1 MKNLKIALAVLVGAL
16 AAGCYNDFDTP
27 APRKLYTDTDM
38 TALGLQ
44 HVTIQE
50 VKEYFGN
57 TSGTGDN
64 DEWADTQ
71 TVKFGELTPEEQDK
85 SKFPGLRGWSAAANY
100 YIKGKVISSDR
111 QGNIYKSLY
120 IYDGTAAIELKLY
133 NGLYLDYY
141 LDLNTMESQW
151 VYVRLNGLYLGN
163 YRMMLSIG
171 DAPSDSNNT
180 SGTHKFYANSN
191 LDNPNIAKLSVFP
204 GERVQLEKSDILE
217 VDASNYKTLL
227 TSAELGRLVRFK
239 DITVR
244 YAGVPSY
251 VGQPA
256 SEVSSPIVSGTPTGG
271 TNDSK
276 NPYPSW
282 IVTDWGTP
290 RFAPWYRW
298 AYNIDNI
305 RLYGSVLICY
315 DMQAMS
321 TALPGVYSIR
331 TSGYSQFAMKPIP
344 KDGSVGTVLGIY
356 GIYGKKTEWAQYQ
369 ISVSRLEDLDF
380 KAEDLLTETEADELA
395 RWAYANGYAEHDPF
409 APPVKNDPMGGMEG
423 GE

>member
-38 TALGLQ
+38 TALGLE
-44 HVTIQE
+44 HVTIRE
-50 VKEYFGN
+50 VKDYFGPI
-57 TSGTGDN
+57 SGTGTNKDW
-64 DEWADTQ
+64 ETTQ

-85 SKFPGLRGWSAAANY
+85 SKFPGLRGWSDAANY

-111 QGNIYKSLY
+111 QGNIYKSLH

-133 NGLYLDYY
+133 NGLYLDYC

-151 VYVRLNGLYLGN
+151 VYVRLDGLYLGN

-204 GERVQLEKSDILE
+204 GERVKLEDSDILD
-217 VDASNYKTLL
+217 VDASNYQTALGEQ
-227 TSAELGRLVRFK
+227 ALGRLVRFNNVK
-239 DITVR
+239 VR
-244 YAGVPSY
+244 YAGVPNQDQVVNPVMKNGSY
-251 VGQPA
+251 D
-256 SEVSSPIVSGTPTGG
+256 SSFPT
-271 TNDSK
+271 
-276 NPYPSW
+276 W
-282 IVTDWGTP
+282 VVTDSGSP
-290 RFAPWYRW
+290 QNAPWYYW
-298 AYNIDNI
+298 AYNINNV
-305 RLYGSVLICY
+305 RLYGSVLISY
-315 DMQAMS
+315 NDAAVYTS
-321 TALPGVYSIR
+321 DPGVYSVR

-344 KDGSVGTVLGIY
+344 KDGAVGTVLGIY
-356 GIYGKKTEWAQYQ
+356 AIYSQQSTFTGGERDYAQYQ

-380 KAEDLLTETEADELA
+380 KAEDLLTEAEADELA
-395 RWAYANGYAEHDPF
+395 RWAYDNGYAEYNPF